1 MPGSQV
7 STPKPCFFDTN
18 ILIYATI
25 DQDAEKQR
33 HAATLIARAIAEGE
47 FAISAQVLKEFA
59 NTLVK
64 KSDKTFKT
72 IRQTVERFS
81 PYAIVADTPALVLKA
96 LDIQNAHGL
105 QFFDALLE
113 KANVVGTPGEG
124 FGENGKGYFRLTAF
138 GSYEN
143 TLKACGFFKTL

>member
-1 MPGSQV
+1 MQGSPA

-18 ILIYATI
+18 ILVYATI

-33 HAATLIARAIAEGE
+33 QSAILIARAIAQGE

-59 NTLVK
+59 NILVK
-64 KSDKTFKT
+64 KSDKPFTA
-72 IRQTVERFS
+72 IRQAVERFS

-105 QFFDALLE
+105 QFFDALLVAGAE
-113 KANVVGTPGEG
+113 SAGCEILFSEDMT
-124 FGENGKGYFRLTAF
+124 NGVKY
-138 GSYEN
+138 GSVTVRN
-143 TLKACGFFKTL
+143 PFAR

>member
-105 QFFDALLE
+105 QFFDALLVAGAE
-113 KANVVGTPGEG
+113 SAGCDILFSEDMADGAK
-124 FGENGKGYFRLTAF
+124 Y
-138 GSYEN
+138 GSITVRN
-143 TLKACGFFKTL
+143 PFTH